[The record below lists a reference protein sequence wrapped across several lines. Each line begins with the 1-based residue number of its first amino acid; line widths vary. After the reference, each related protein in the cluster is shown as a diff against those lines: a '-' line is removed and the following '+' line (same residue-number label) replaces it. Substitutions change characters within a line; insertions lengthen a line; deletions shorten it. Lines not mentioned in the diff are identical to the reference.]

1 MKILFISLF
10 ALSIIFIGIIY
21 NKNSKFQ
28 TVVNFKA
35 QEIEIK
41 RTDTKYI
48 LILSTWR
55 SGSTF
60 LGELLAQFPN
70 TYYSYEPIHYLSI
83 SQVS

>member
-1 MKILFISLF
+1 MKILFVSF
-10 ALSIIFIGIIY
+10 FVLSVIFIGIIY
-21 NKNSKFQ
+21 NKHVNFQ

-35 QEIEIK
+35 KEIEMK
-41 RTDTKYI
+41 KTDTKYI

-60 LGELLAQFPN
+60 LGELLAQFPK
-70 TYYSYEPIHYLSI
+70 TYYSYEPLHYLSI